1 MKNGMLIWNLVL
13 TAAAAVLLF
22 LYFGGNKKSNVV
34 KTVTSD
40 SGKLETQ
47 TRIAYIDMDSVQENY
62 KYAKDFLDKIKK
74 MESDNNLEMEK
85 LGDSYQKKLNAYAQ
99 QDQAAGLSQLSEV
112 HQQELMAIQKNVTDR
127 KQNIEQEYIKYVN
140 QNELKLRNNIKDF
153 LKVYNKDRKY
163 NYIMSYEDRMFYY
176 VDTIYN
182 ITTEVIIGLN
192 EEYKIKKP

>member
-22 LYFGGNKKSNVV
+22 LYFGGNKKSYTV

-40 SGKLETQ
+40 SGKLESQ

-85 LGDSYQKKLNAYAQ
+85 LGDSYQKKINAYAQ

-127 KQNIEQEYIKYVN
+127 KQNIEQDYIKYVN

-153 LKVYNKDRKY
+153 LKVFNKDRKY
-163 NYIMSYEDRMFYY
+163 TYIMSYEDRMFYY
-176 VDTIYN
+176 VDTLYN
-182 ITTEVIIGLN
+182 ITTEVIKGLN
-192 EEYKIKKP
+192 DEYKIKKP

>member
-13 TAAAAVLLF
+13 SAAAAVLLF
-22 LYFGGNKKSNVV
+22 LYFGGNKKNNTV

-85 LGDSYQKKLNAYAQ
+85 LGDNYQKKLNVYAQ
-99 QDQAAGLSQLSEV
+99 QDQAAGLPQLSDA
-112 HQQELMAIQKNVTDR
+112 HQQELMAIQKTVTDR
-127 KQNIEQEYIKYVN
+127 KQNLEQDYIKYVN

-153 LKVYNKDRKY
+153 LKVFNKDRKY
-163 NYIMSYEDRMFYY
+163 SYIMSYEDRMFYY
-176 VDTIYN
+176 VDTLYN
-182 ITTEVIIGLN
+182 ITTEVIKGLN
-192 EEYKIKKP
+192 EEYKTKKP

>member
-62 KYAKDFLDKIKK
+62 TYAKDFLDKIKK

-163 NYIMSYEDRMFYY
+163 SYIMSYEDRMFYY
-176 VDTIYN
+176 VDTLYN
-182 ITTEVIIGLN
+182 ITTEVIKGLN

>member
-1 MKNGMLIWNLVL
+1 MLIWNLVL

-62 KYAKDFLDKIKK
+62 TYAKDFLDKIKK

-163 NYIMSYEDRMFYY
+163 SYIMSYEDRMFYY
-176 VDTIYN
+176 VDTLYN
-182 ITTEVIIGLN
+182 ITTEVIKGLN

>member
-62 KYAKDFLDKIKK
+62 TYAKDFLDKIKK

-85 LGDSYQKKLNAYAQ
+85 LGDGYQKKLNAYAQ

-163 NYIMSYEDRMFYY
+163 SYIMSYEDRMFYY
-176 VDTIYN
+176 VDTLYN
-182 ITTEVIIGLN
+182 ITTEVIKGLN

>member
-22 LYFGGNKKSNVV
+22 LYFGGNKKNNAV

-40 SGKLETQ
+40 SGKLEPQ

-62 KYAKDFLDKIKK
+62 TYAKDFLDKIKR

-153 LKVYNKDRKY
+153 LKVFNKDRKY
-163 NYIMSYEDRMFYY
+163 TYIMSYEDRMFYY
-176 VDTIYN
+176 VDTLYN
-182 ITTEVIIGLN
+182 ITTEVIKGLN
-192 EEYKIKKP
+192 EEYKTKKP